1 MFRFREDFVSHGSKC
16 VFEKSTTTE
25 LLDYKQP
32 KHVKIRALAYE
43 LAFKYFTV
51 FSLIVPLKSV
61 RDHPVRV
68 INNFSAYSSSVADP
82 DPYTFFGWGSGSV
95 LFFTWIRIHIKGM
108 SGSGFGSVTKFLNT
122 VSGSVLNYKDPP
134 HCRVDHNFAKI
145 NFCSVQIT
153 FFVFKL
159 FKCKN
164 SWFL

>member
-25 LLDYKQP
+25 LLHYKQP

-68 INNFSAYSSSVADP
+68 VNNFSAYSSSVADP
-82 DPYTFFGWGSGSV
+82 DLYTFVWV
-95 LFFTWIRIHIKGM
+95 WIRIRIIFYM
-108 SGSGFGSVTKFLNT
+108 
-122 VSGSVLNYKDPP
+122 DPDP
-134 HCRVDHNFAKI
+134 YQRYVWIWIRIRN
-145 NFCSVQIT
+145 
-153 FFVFKL
+153 
-159 FKCKN
+159 
-164 SWFL
+164 